1 MGEDSFQR
9 GEMRALIQRGRQVR
23 PAPDLVRARALLRA
37 RAALVAGPSLAEV
50 ESAFRHARRV
60 RVAVATVLALLGG
73 AVAAAVVHAPTPGS
87 VAMSAVD
94 DANAA
99 RVPTFGVA
107 RRGLVAPAPQA
118 GRAAKPTRAGRPPA
132 TLQPAAAEL
141 HLLRRAQAAY
151 VRGDQRATLALVAE
165 HAQLFPYGRMAEE
178 RDALRVQALA
188 ECGRKAE
195 ARRAAATFAARYPR
209 SVLLSQMHEAANL
222 GW

>member
-1 MGEDSFQR
+1 
-9 GEMRALIQRGRQVR
+9 
-23 PAPDLVRARALLRA
+23 
-37 RAALVAGPSLAEV
+37 
-50 ESAFRHARRV
+50 
-60 RVAVATVLALLGG
+60 VAVATVLALLGG